1 MVATTFN
8 NKTDWSFFFFYLFF
22 FPSLKK
28 QTFLSTPFGDCWFPF
43 FFYLFH
49 PRLLSTGDS
58 RRPPPLNPYYTT
70 IPSMHTL
77 PLGMPSLP
85 NISNMQIPSYAMQQT
100 TNNWGTLHWAWE
112 RWAPIYKWRSL
123 DTHTLD
129 SGRIKKKREMS
140 SCLRFSAKTSLSSI
154 ITLIILILPNPRP

>member
-1 MVATTFN
+1 MLVMVATTFN

-22 FPSLKK
+22 FLPLKHK
-28 QTFLSTPFGDCWFPF
+28 PFSQLPLVIVGFLF

-100 TNNWGTLHWAWE
+100 TNNWGTLHWA
-112 RWAPIYKWRSL
+112 
-123 DTHTLD
+123 
-129 SGRIKKKREMS
+129 
-140 SCLRFSAKTSLSSI
+140 
-154 ITLIILILPNPRP
+154 